1 MAKVGNLDIYLGGY
15 TTRNDVLGTGQQAP
29 YVPVFEPISRNRD
42 IWHRSLAPGKGTG
55 A

>member
-1 MAKVGNLDIYLGGY
+1 MAYVDNLHIYLEGY

-29 YVPVFEPISRNRD
+29 YVPVFEPVSRNRD
-42 IWHRSLAPGKGTG
+42 IWHRSLTSGKGTG

>member
-1 MAKVGNLDIYLGGY
+1 MAKMGNLDIYLGGY

-42 IWHRSLAPGKGTG
+42 IWHRSLALGKGTG